1 VSKEEAVALST
12 KPEILNAI
20 STDEAKEIFQKLAVE
35 DLTAEQEA
43 ALVETLTNAPDDIK
57 NTFENEIDIFGEGLD
72 DYVPVGSEIDVKAR
86 RTLIAVTAAIT
97 TLTASPASSGGASG
111 PAGGAPS
118 SNPSGSGDSDKKR
131 ARRTKRVR
139 HRQHR
144 RK

>member
-20 STDEAKEIFQKLAVE
+20 STDEAKEIFQELAVE

-57 NTFENEIDIFGEGLD
+57 NTFENEIDIFGQGLD

-97 TLTASPASSGGASG
+97 TLTASPASSGGSSS

-118 SNPSGSGDSDKKR
+118 NNPSGSGDSDKKR
-131 ARRTKRVR
+131 ARRTRRIR